1 MAAGGIRDRVRAQ
14 MRQEVKEAALRQ
26 LAEGGP
32 GALSINA
39 IAKELG
45 VSGPAL
51 YRYFTG
57 REALLTEL
65 ILDAHADLT
74 AALTAADGLPELAAA
89 YRFWATSHPHRYR
102 LLFGALRSD
111 SLAEAARRTMA
122 ALGAAAVW
130 SRLHGF
136 ASLEIEG
143 TFQALGLDPEH
154 VFAAEVEALSSAR

>member
-1 MAAGGIRDRVRAQ
+1 MTAGGIRDRFRAQ

-26 LAEGGP
+26 LADGGTE
-32 GALSINA
+32 ALSMNA
-39 IAKELG
+39 IARELG

-74 AALTAADGLPELAAA
+74 ATLTAAGGLPELALA
-89 YRFWATSHPHRYR
+89 YRSWATSHPHRYR
-102 LLFGALRSD
+102 LLFGAPPSD
-111 SLAEAARRTMA
+111 GLAEATRKTMA
-122 ALGAAAVW
+122 ALGAATVW

-143 TFQALGLDPEH
+143 TFNGPGPRPRTRLRSRGRSPQ
-154 VFAAEVEALSSAR
+154 